1 MDDDL
6 AQRFEMERPRLR
18 SIAARLVGAADADDA
33 VQETWLR
40 LARARAG
47 EIENLPAWL
56 TTVVSRVS
64 LDRLRARRTRDR
76 SWQVEP
82 WRDEPVA
89 EQADPAE
96 LVAQSDQV
104 GVALQIVMETLSP
117 AERIAFLLHDV
128 FGQPFE
134 EIAIV
139 LDRSTDAARQLASRA
154 RRRVRGAPEPSRVG
168 RQRQRRV
175 VDAWLA
181 AAQGGD
187 FSGLLA
193 LLHDDAVLNADY
205 GATTQRLEGAEV
217 IVGQAM
223 LAGRLAAN
231 SLLVLLDG
239 RPGVAAMM
247 HGRVVSLM
255 AFDIIDDRILG
266 LEVLADP
273 DRLADVGIPGMT

>member
-1 MDDDL
+1 MDEDL
-6 AQRFEMERPRLR
+6 AHRFEAERPRLR
-18 SIAARLVGAADADDA
+18 SIAVRLVGPAEADDA
-33 VQETWLR
+33 VQDAWLR
-40 LARARAG
+40 LEGAG
-47 EIENLPAWL
+47 ADGIENLPAWL

-76 SWQVEP
+76 SWHVEA

-96 LVAQSDQV
+96 LVARSDQV
-104 GVALQIVMETLSP
+104 GIALKIVMETLSP

-134 EIAIV
+134 EIATV

-154 RRRVRGAPEPSRVG
+154 RRRVRGAPEPSRAG
-168 RQRQRRV
+168 RHEQRRV

-255 AFDIIDDRILG
+255 AFDIVDDRILG

>member
-18 SIAARLVGAADADDA
+18 SIAERLVGPAEADDA
-33 VQETWLR
+33 VQDAWLR
-40 LARARAG
+40 LEGAG
-47 EIENLPAWL
+47 ADGIENLPAWL

-76 SWQVEP
+76 SWHVEA

-96 LVAQSDQV
+96 LVARSDQV
-104 GVALQIVMETLSP
+104 GIALQIVMETLSP

-134 EIAIV
+134 EIATV

-154 RRRVRGAPEPSRVG
+154 RRRVRGAPEPSRAG
-168 RQRQRRV
+168 RHEQRRV

-193 LLHDDAVLNADY
+193 FLHDDAVLDADY

-255 AFDIIDDRILG
+255 AFDIVDDRILG

>member
-18 SIAARLVGAADADDA
+18 SIAVRLVGPAEADDA
-33 VQETWLR
+33 VQDAWLR
-40 LARARAG
+40 LEGAG
-47 EIENLPAWL
+47 ADGIENLPAWL

-76 SWQVEP
+76 SWHVEA

-96 LVAQSDQV
+96 LVARSDQV
-104 GVALQIVMETLSP
+104 GIALQIVMETLSP

-134 EIAIV
+134 EIATV

-154 RRRVRGAPEPSRVG
+154 RRRVRGAPEPSRAG
-168 RQRQRRV
+168 RQEQRRV

-223 LAGRLAAN
+223 LAARLAAN
-231 SLLVLLDG
+231 STLVLIDG
-239 RPGVAAMM
+239 RADVAAVMR
-247 HGRVVSLM
+247 GRVLSLM
-255 AFDIIDDRILG
+255 AFDIVDDRILG